1 MSRSS
6 PVPEPSILRHP
17 ARTQSPAPDNPASG
31 GPSPALIGYV
41 CMFPL
46 RAIIKLCVALRIH
59 PNTLTL
65 IGVIINVGAAWALGL
80 RALHPRRRDH
90 DRRQHLR
97 LHRREG
103 RPPAASAVTLRRLL
117 GFDARPVL
125 RPRAADRTDLPV
137 LDARAQRLRDGGRAG
152 ADLLDHDELRAG
164 ARRIARRE
172 MQGRASWNGPSASCC
187 S

>member
-17 ARTQSPAPDNPASG
+17 AGETPGHRQPRQRHDLHRRHRRTPACSRCARS
-31 GPSPALIGYV
+31 S
-41 CMFPL
+41 
-46 RAIIKLCVALRIH
+46 RLCVALRIH

-65 IGVIINVGAAWALGL
+65 IGVIINVGGGLGARV
-80 RALHPRRRDH
+80 RALHPGRRDH

-97 LHRREG
+97 LHRRQG
-103 RPPAASAVTLRRLL
+103 RAPAAPAVALRRLL

-125 RPRAADRTDLPV
+125 GPRAPDRPDLSV
-137 LDARAQRLRDGGRAG
+137 LEARPQRLRDGRGAG
-152 ADLLDHDELRAG
+152 AHLLDHDELRAG

-172 MQGRASWNGPSASCC
+172 MQGRASWSGPSASCC